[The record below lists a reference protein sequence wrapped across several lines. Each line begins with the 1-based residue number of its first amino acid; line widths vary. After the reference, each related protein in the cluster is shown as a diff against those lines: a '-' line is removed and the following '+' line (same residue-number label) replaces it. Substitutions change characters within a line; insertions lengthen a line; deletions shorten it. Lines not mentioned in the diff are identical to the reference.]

1 VVEAPLVELTQRLR
15 ERGIQP
21 TPQRLLVAECLSK
34 AKGTHPTADDVLRLV
49 RRKWP
54 AVSRAT
60 VYNTLNLFA
69 EKGLVRRQTLRE
81 GIAVFDPTPDPHHH
95 LVDLE
100 SGEIVD
106 LPADSLRVEG
116 LDRIEGYDVVEVS
129 VVVRGKRRRS

>member
-1 VVEAPLVELTQRLR
+1 MVELTERLR
-15 ERGIQP
+15 EHGIQP

-34 AKGTHPTADDVLRLV
+34 ATGIHPTADEVLRLV
-49 RRKWP
+49 RLRWP

-95 LVDLE
+95 LVDVD

-106 LPADSLRVEG
+106 LPAEVLRVEG
-116 LDRIEGYDVVEVS
+116 LERIEGYEVLEVS
-129 VVVRGKRRRS
+129 VVVRAKRSHS

>member
-1 VVEAPLVELTQRLR
+1 MVETPLVELTHRLR

-21 TPQRLLVAECLSK
+21 TPQRLLVAECLREAAGK
-34 AKGTHPTADDVLRLV
+34 HPTADDVLRLV

-95 LVDLE
+95 LVDVD

-106 LPADSLRVEG
+106 LPADCLRVEG
-116 LDRIEGYDVVEVS
+116 LDGIPGYEVLEVS
-129 VVVRGKRRRS
+129 VVVRVKRTQV